1 MGAQQDRGTHRW
13 KVGAAL
19 NALAMG
25 KKGVG
30 GTMGQKGMGM
40 QWTGAQWAGGTMDGP
55 HHSQDMLVVHVCTKV
70 QPTRRQVHMNWT
82 RWSTG
87 SHSAS

>member
-30 GTMGQKGMGM
+30 V
-40 QWTGAQWAGGTMDGP
+40 QWGKKEWECNGLGHNGPGAQWTDPTTHRTCWSYMY
-55 HHSQDMLVVHVCTKV
+55 V
-70 QPTRRQVHMNWT
+70 QKSSLSR
-82 RWSTG
+82 G
-87 SHSAS
+87 KFI